1 MKNAD
6 KNINNKDNLIPG
18 YNKNSNSF
26 NVLGLTAINGINF
39 KKAAELHVKLNIN
52 NIEDL
57 YHACKEGRIN
67 KLEGWGEVVENKIK
81 SEIELNVLWMHTQ
94 CSKVHSEIKKQPK
107 ELDKEFL
114 LNLVEEQAKKNFR

>member
-94 CSKVHSEIKKQPK
+94 CSKVYSETKKQPK

-114 LNLVEEQAKKNFR
+114 LNLVKEQANKNFR

>member
-26 NVLGLTAINGINF
+26 SVLGLTAINGINF
-39 KKAAELHVKLNIN
+39 KKASELHVKLNIN

-57 YHACKEGRIN
+57 YKACVLRSKNNKKLFCDRNNFVDNYSSIN
-67 KLEGWGEVVENKIK
+67 VKTRN
-81 SEIELNVLWMHTQ
+81 
-94 CSKVHSEIKKQPK
+94 
-107 ELDKEFL
+107 
-114 LNLVEEQAKKNFR
+114 